1 MRSFAELYDRA
12 AARKRG
18 VKALEAMIP
27 KPKSKA
33 ALERI
38 TDDRWLAEMT
48 KSVFQAGFVWRVV
61 ENKWPDFERAFKGFD
76 PLLVAYLSD
85 EDVERLVTDPAIIRH
100 HKKILSTRENATFI
114 LDLAAEYGSAA
125 KFFATHPSNDY
136 VGLLGVLK
144 KRASRMGGSSAQ
156 YFLRRMGKDSF
167 VLSRDVVKV
176 LIAEAIVTKSP
187 TARRDMAAV
196 QQAFNSWGEE
206 SSRDLTTVSRVL
218 AMSTD

>member
-12 AARKRG
+12 AARKGG

-61 ENKWPDFERAFKGFD
+61 ENKWADFERAFKGFD
-76 PLLVAYLSD
+76 PHLVAYLSD

-144 KRASRMGGSSAQ
+144 KRASRMG
-156 YFLRRMGKDSF
+156 KDSF
-167 VLSRDVVKV
+167 VLSRDAVKV

>member
-12 AARKRG
+12 AARKGG

-61 ENKWPDFERAFKGFD
+61 ENKWADFERAFKGFD

-85 EDVERLVTDPAIIRH
+85 EDVERLVTDPAIIRY
-100 HKKILSTRENATFI
+100 HKKILSTREMR
-114 LDLAAEYGSAA
+114 
-125 KFFATHPSNDY
+125 PSY
-136 VGLLGVLK
+136 
-144 KRASRMGGSSAQ
+144 S
-156 YFLRRMGKDSF
+156 
-167 VLSRDVVKV
+167 
-176 LIAEAIVTKSP
+176 IALPNTA
-187 TARRDMAAV
+187 ARRS
-196 QQAFNSWGEE
+196 FSPPIH
-206 SSRDLTTVSRVL
+206 RTITL
-218 AMSTD
+218 ACSGS